1 MVTRALWA
9 AKTNPAFFLWVYEG
23 KDIGS
28 LLVALRY
35 FRSGKSS
42 IQRVVFHKMSPHE
55 TLFLEGTNS
64 LDIKYIANNS
74 FVQFQIW
81 DFPGDFDFKGSILL
95 LKWEAEDQIIQ

>member
-1 MVTRALWA
+1 MC
-9 AKTNPAFFLWVYEG
+9 
-23 KDIGS
+23 
-28 LLVALRY
+28 
-35 FRSGKSS
+35 RSGKSS

-81 DFPGDFDFKGSILL
+81 DFPGDYDFKGTTPTAVCRSLATLYLCI
-95 LKWEAEDQIIQ
+95 